1 MIYLVICI
9 VSVKQF
15 FFFCYISLVGPVV
28 AGVVGLT
35 MPRYC
40 LFGDTVNTA
49 SRMESNGE
57 PTKIHISEQCK
68 NALDELGGY
77 IIKERGYVNM
87 KGKGEVLTYWL
98 EGTDENAIKRRDVLK
113 NHYILFYCY
122 ILYTFCIF
130 FVPRWI

>member
-1 MIYLVICI
+1 
-9 VSVKQF
+9 
-15 FFFCYISLVGPVV
+15 V

-57 PTKIHISEQCK
+57 PLKIHISEQCK
-68 NALDELGGY
+68 NSLEELGGY

-87 KGKGEVLTYWL
+87 KGKGDVLTYWL
-98 EGTDENAIKRRDVLK
+98 EGTNESAIKRRDVIKITSVRLTDSSNELIK
-113 NHYILFYCY
+113 LTIKFSG
-122 ILYTFCIF
+122 
-130 FVPRWI
+130 

>member
-1 MIYLVICI
+1 M
-9 VSVKQF
+9 
-15 FFFCYISLVGPVV
+15 V

-57 PTKIHISEQCK
+57 PLKIHISEQCK

-87 KGKGEVLTYWL
+87 KGKGDVLTYWL
-98 EGTDENAIKRRDVLK
+98 EGTNEKAIKRRDVCIRLHK
-113 NHYILFYCY
+113 KL
-122 ILYTFCIF
+122 LY
-130 FVPRWI
+130 

>member
-1 MIYLVICI
+1 MTDELRLFVLLLLLA
-9 VSVKQF
+9 SHH
-15 FFFCYISLVGPVV
+15 FCCPSITGTVV

-57 PTKIHISEQCK
+57 PLKIHISAQCK

-87 KGKGEVLTYWL
+87 KGKGDVLTYWL
-98 EGTDENAIKRRDVLK
+98 EGTNDNAIKRRDVRLS
-113 NHYILFYCY
+113 F
-122 ILYTFCIF
+122 
-130 FVPRWI
+130 R

>member
-1 MIYLVICI
+1 M
-9 VSVKQF
+9 
-15 FFFCYISLVGPVV
+15 

-57 PTKIHISEQCK
+57 PLKIHISEQCK
-68 NALDELGGY
+68 NVLDELGGY
-77 IIKERGYVNM
+77 IIKDRGYVNM

-98 EGTDENAIKRRDVLK
+98 EGTNENAIKRRNVKKICTNIVLFIK
-113 NHYILFYCY
+113 SITKCLLFSGG
-122 ILYTFCIF
+122 FD
-130 FVPRWI
+130 

>member
-1 MIYLVICI
+1 M
-9 VSVKQF
+9 
-15 FFFCYISLVGPVV
+15 V

-57 PTKIHISEQCK
+57 PLKIHISQQCK

-77 IIKERGYVNM
+77 IVKERGYVNM
-87 KGKGEVLTYWL
+87 KGKGDVLTYWL
-98 EGTDENAIKRRDVLK
+98 EGTTEKAIKRRDVCKINHAIPMSIMAIILMK
-113 NHYILFYCY
+113 NFFY
-122 ILYTFCIF
+122 
-130 FVPRWI
+130 